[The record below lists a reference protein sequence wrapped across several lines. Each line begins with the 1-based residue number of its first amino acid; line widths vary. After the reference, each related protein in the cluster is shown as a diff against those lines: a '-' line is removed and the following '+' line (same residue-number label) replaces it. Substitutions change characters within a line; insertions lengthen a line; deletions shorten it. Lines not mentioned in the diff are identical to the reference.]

1 MKLFFMGISHVSRK
15 LWLNIFIFLQ
25 VAVIIISVNVM
36 IANMNSKNILYAPLS
51 YVMEKEGHLFS
62 YDDDFDDTNML
73 FEKVKKTESK
83 LKGNVRIH
91 RIYEVYG
98 VASGR
103 GVEIYAYGFE
113 TEFYK
118 NMHLPLQA
126 GSWNLG
132 EEDTGYI
139 ECVIGP
145 NNLGYGV
152 GSIITYENDSGEPM
166 KFKVVGVLTNPTY
179 MPSSTGWAFSCD
191 GFFQTYG
198 VGEYSRGVSGLF
210 MYVNGAKVKEYDP
223 TSIYGT
229 EFITY
234 DRKPTEYEYRYNNSV
249 LSRRGDVYN
258 IEDFRNNSYKYA
270 NSIRDRLLPIFI
282 GVMFIVAVGI
292 ISASMIQMMSQ
303 MREYSIFYLC
313 GATRA
318 KCIFISI
325 TCNMLTYIT
334 AAVVGIGGFAILYNS
349 SMNGKIGMLLEENN
363 FIVTGAIVIVLILI
377 SAIVP
382 FIKLGM
388 SSIKSL
394 LVESEQL

>member
-1 MKLFFMGISHVSRK
+1 
-15 LWLNIFIFLQ
+15 
-25 VAVIIISVNVM
+25 
-36 IANMNSKNILYAPLS
+36 
-51 YVMEKEGHLFS
+51 
-62 YDDDFDDTNML
+62 
-73 FEKVKKTESK
+73 
-83 LKGNVRIH
+83 
-91 RIYEVYG
+91 
-98 VASGR
+98 
-103 GVEIYAYGFE
+103 
-113 TEFYK
+113 
-118 NMHLPLQA
+118 
-126 GSWNLG
+126 
-132 EEDTGYI
+132 
-139 ECVIGP
+139 
-145 NNLGYGV
+145 
-152 GSIITYENDSGEPM
+152 M

-334 AAVVGIGGFAILYNS
+334 AAVVGIGGFAILYQ
-349 SMNGKIGMLLEENN
+349 
-363 FIVTGAIVIVLILI
+363 VA
-377 SAIVP
+377 SATASP
-382 FIKLGM
+382 SYNKFSTTLK
-388 SSIKSL
+388 
-394 LVESEQL
+394 